1 MPDAM
6 ALAITGFFVVVVLPL
21 SELIVFSWNQ
31 EELETSFTSDLQ
43 ILTTYPIPLFLHQFA
58 LSTGSAW

>member
-1 MPDAM
+1 MPDTM
-6 ALAITGFFVVVVLPL
+6 ALAIAGFFFVVLPL

-31 EELETSFTSDLQ
+31 EELETPFISDLQ
-43 ILTTYPIPLFLHQFA
+43 MLTSYPLPLFLYQFA